1 MALIHFAKNW
11 EFEVILPTGQKH
23 NFHSLLNAVS
33 YCNQEHFLY
42 ELKTTL

>member
-23 NFHSLLNAVS
+23 NFHTLLAAIT
-33 YCNQEHFLY
+33 YCIINHFQY
-42 ELKTTL
+42 MLKTTL